1 MPIKKNEE
9 FMLSTQKDGA
19 PEKGKE
25 TAKKS
30 AGEVLSFY
38 LTVINQCV
46 DLVIKM
52 GPVFMMGAGMMLW
65 SYLREIGWTHLL
77 LPTASSPSGLAFLAI
92 SALMFVGMAI
102 LAFLIPSI
110 IFSPVFDPYPNRLI
124 PKRVPWI
131 LAGMIALL
139 LAYLEAV
146 GLIDGFAD
154 EFSTGWMIVSLYL
167 AGVLGYAAPG
177 LAAACR
183 DWEKQ
188 GQSGNI
194 CEKCRERSWRTIFR
208 EHWLMLRSE
217 DAEAPGGGGLKDND
231 GGAEH
236 NNTKEVPVWIDW
248 IRPLWVVL
256 LAWGVVLM
264 TSFPVLVLIQFWGEQ
279 LEFRLGTALAIF
291 LIMVAAGSAV
301 LPAYIYLYV
310 RSRNEN
316 AVIAAKRASMAV
328 VPLVLIA
335 VLAMTLHAPI
345 RDRVFH
351 ALGIQGPQEE
361 YFLISSPMAAQA
373 LSMFGFPKQVMSL
386 RELDLQKQALVA
398 GANVEGKLDGTSE
411 QDVAVQSGTSVQ
423 QTKTAPDSS
432 LKLDTP
438 LVVKAWVGYSFG
450 DTVLLC
456 KWQAGERRKKRE
468 AGSDDGHLKNN
479 VCVPLAR
486 SELRRISSAVSAEK
500 AAK

>member
-1 MPIKKNEE
+1 M
-9 FMLSTQKDGA
+9 
-19 PEKGKE
+19 
-25 TAKKS
+25 
-30 AGEVLSFY
+30 
-38 LTVINQCV
+38 
-46 DLVIKM
+46 DL
-52 GPVFMMGAGMMLW
+52 GRYDRP
-65 SYLREIGWTHLL
+65 
-77 LPTASSPSGLAFLAI
+77 
-92 SALMFVGMAI
+92 
-102 LAFLIPSI
+102 
-110 IFSPVFDPYPNRLI
+110 
-124 PKRVPWI
+124 
-131 LAGMIALL
+131 L

-217 DAEAPGGGGLKDND
+217 DAEAPGGGLKDND

-398 GANVEGKLDGTSE
+398 GANVEGNW
-411 QDVAVQSGTSVQ
+411 
-423 QTKTAPDSS
+423 TAPAS
-432 LKLDTP
+432 KM
-438 LVVKAWVGYSFG
+438 
-450 DTVLLC
+450 
-456 KWQAGERRKKRE
+456 
-468 AGSDDGHLKNN
+468 
-479 VCVPLAR
+479 
-486 SELRRISSAVSAEK
+486 
-500 AAK
+500 

>member
-1 MPIKKNEE
+1 MPK
-9 FMLSTQKDGA
+9 
-19 PEKGKE
+19 
-25 TAKKS
+25 
-30 AGEVLSFY
+30 
-38 LTVINQCV
+38 
-46 DLVIKM
+46 
-52 GPVFMMGAGMMLW
+52 
-65 SYLREIGWTHLL
+65 LL
-77 LPTASSPSGLAFLAI
+77 
-92 SALMFVGMAI
+92 
-102 LAFLIPSI
+102 
-110 IFSPVFDPYPNRLI
+110 
-124 PKRVPWI
+124 
-131 LAGMIALL
+131 
-139 LAYLEAV
+139 
-146 GLIDGFAD
+146 
-154 EFSTGWMIVSLYL
+154 
-167 AGVLGYAAPG
+167 
-177 LAAACR
+177 
-183 DWEKQ
+183 
-188 GQSGNI
+188 
-194 CEKCRERSWRTIFR
+194 
-208 EHWLMLRSE
+208 
-217 DAEAPGGGGLKDND
+217 GGGLKDND

-398 GANVEGKLDGTSE
+398 GANVEGNW
-411 QDVAVQSGTSVQ
+411 
-423 QTKTAPDSS
+423 TAPAS
-432 LKLDTP
+432 KM
-438 LVVKAWVGYSFG
+438 
-450 DTVLLC
+450 
-456 KWQAGERRKKRE
+456 
-468 AGSDDGHLKNN
+468 
-479 VCVPLAR
+479 
-486 SELRRISSAVSAEK
+486 
-500 AAK
+500 